1 MTANNVVLDAAS
13 SQLGK
18 PYKFDTPLAADN
30 PNPDTFDCS
39 GLTMWCYNKAGIK
52 LPHNAAAQWGL
63 MSHRPIGDAQ
73 GGDIMFWDESGTISH
88 CAIYMGDGTII
99 EAPEPGKSVQRMP
112 FAYWKQ
118 PISTVGV
125 YTGASEAGIASNI
138 NLANI
143 ATTQGVGTAT
153 GLPAVSL
160 WSGLTSVGT
169 AISWISTL
177 KNWERIGLFALGAL
191 ILLFVVLHYVGV

>member
-1 MTANNVVLDAAS
+1 MTNVVMDAAS

-18 PYKFDTPLAADN
+18 PYQFDTPLDRAN

-39 GLTMWCYNKAGIK
+39 GLTMWCYNTAGII
-52 LPHNAAAQWGL
+52 LPHNAAAQWAL
-63 MSHRPIGDAQ
+63 MSHRPVGDAQ
-73 GGDIMFWDESGTISH
+73 GGDVMFWEEGGTISH

-99 EAPEPGKSVQRMP
+99 EAPEPGKSVQQKP

-125 YTGASEAGIASNI
+125 YTGASESGAVSGINA
-138 NLANI
+138 ADI
-143 ATTQGVGTAT
+143 ATTEGVGTAT
-153 GLPAVSL
+153 GLPAASL
-160 WSGLTSVGT
+160 WSDLTSVGT
-169 AISWISTL
+169 AISWISTV

-191 ILLFVVLHYVGV
+191 ILVFIVIHYVGV